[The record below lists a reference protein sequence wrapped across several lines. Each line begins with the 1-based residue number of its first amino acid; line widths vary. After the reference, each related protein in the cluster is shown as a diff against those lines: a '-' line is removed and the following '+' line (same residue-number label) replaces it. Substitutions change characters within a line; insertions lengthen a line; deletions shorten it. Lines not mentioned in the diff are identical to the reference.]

1 MNVTTAAEKADVPVT
16 RRLSQWIASLRRE
29 DIPAPAWT
37 HAKLCLLDGLGSA
50 LFGSQQPWGHIAAE
64 TALELS
70 PGERASLI
78 GRNARCGVDAAAMAN
93 GTAMHG
99 FELDDIHLRASMH
112 PGAVTIPTALALAEA
127 YGRSP
132 AAFLTAIVAGYE
144 VGLRVGIAV
153 GLAHGLRG
161 HHTTGTVGTLA
172 AAAAGANLLGL
183 DPDKTSDALG
193 IAATQAAGLHGA
205 RTGAMSK
212 RFHAGRAAQSG
223 VLAAALAQRG
233 MTGSRNALEQP
244 FGGFFSTLCDA
255 VDVDAVTAELGSR
268 WEIQEVGFKAYASCG
283 STHTTIDAIDRLM
296 QRGLTADQL
305 KELRVYMSRKALSN
319 VGWKYV
325 PGGVVAAQMN
335 AYYTSAVKLLDGEVF
350 VDQFA
355 ESRLSDPRIMEL
367 IQRIRIAHDPT
378 FDSGGA
384 ASRHAVRVEAETTE
398 GKTWLENVDQR
409 RGSSRYP
416 LAGADIE
423 RKFRGLA
430 KAILPSEA
438 VGEILAMVGGIDD
451 LEDIGSLVALLRGT
465 KH

>member
-1 MNVTTAAEKADVPVT
+1 MNPTTVAAKNDTPVT
-16 RRLSQWIASLRRE
+16 RELSNWIASLKRT
-29 DIPAPAWT
+29 DIPAPAWE

-50 LFGSQQPWGHIAAE
+50 LFGSQQPWGRIAAE
-64 TALELS
+64 AALELS
-70 PGERASLI
+70 PGGRASLL
-78 GRNARCGVDAAAMAN
+78 GRDARCGVDAAAMAN

-112 PGAVTIPTALALAEA
+112 PGAVTIPAALALAEA
-127 YGRSP
+127 YGKSA

-144 VGLRVGIAV
+144 VGLRIGIAI

-172 AAAAGANLLGL
+172 AAAVGANLMGL
-183 DPDKTSDALG
+183 DADKTSDALG

-223 VLAAALAQRG
+223 VLAAVLAQRG
-233 MTGSRNALEQP
+233 FTGSRTALEQS
-244 FGGFFSTLCDA
+244 FGGFFSTLCDE
-255 VDVDAVTAELGSR
+255 VDTGAVTADLGHR

-296 QRGLTADQL
+296 QRGLTTDRL
-305 KELRVYMSRKALSN
+305 KELRVFMSRKALSN

-325 PGGVVAAQMN
+325 PAGVVAAQMN

-355 ESRLSDPRIMEL
+355 ESRLADPRILQL
-367 IQRIRIAHDPT
+367 IPRIRLAHEPA
-378 FDSGGA
+378 FDAGGA
-384 ASRHAVRVEAETTE
+384 ATRHAVRVEAETSDGE
-398 GKTWLENVDQR
+398 TWTENVDQR

-416 LAGADIE
+416 LSAADIE

-430 KAILPSEA
+430 KAALPPESGE
-438 VGEILAMVGGIDD
+438 EILRMVDR
-451 LEDIGSLVALLRGT
+451 LEQFEDIAPLAALLRGE
-465 KH
+465 KS